1 MKPEDQAWQSLR
13 DRAAAELRTDF
24 ADRVVR
30 AARGPQAADW
40 QALQDHASAQLRAG
54 FADRVLQAA
63 RRIPGVP
70 TLLDQFALSA
80 VTAAACLFAVVL
92 AHSLRVQLEDDRNL
106 AGWQEIADEL
116 ADLEQFQ

>member
-13 DRAAAELRTDF
+13 DRAAAELRADF

-70 TLLDQFALSA
+70 TLLDQFAFSA
-80 VTAAACLFAVVL
+80 VTTAACLFAVVL
-92 AHSLRVQLEDDRNL
+92 AHSLRVEIENERNL
-106 AGWQEIADEL
+106 AGWQQIADEL
-116 ADLEQFQ
+116 AELEQFQ